1 MVEKVN
7 NIQIKQVLVDF
18 YKNANYP
25 NELIPYGRGSDDNNW
40 HFFSLVQWYSFQTKI
55 TEKVHS
61 QPMNKKNSLIEDI
74 IMRENYMPTE
84 LDLFILLTHY
94 NIPSVIFGLN
104 KGFAMSPGNPKIN
117 IGNNEE
123 EKYIII
129 TKVKKT
135 KKTPRKN
142 LTSSISFGLVKLN
155 NNEKIKPTELDSIKI
170 GESTSLD
177 IFINLFITGRL
188 KLQNK
193 TKESKKKT
201 NVKKLKGKKTLGK
214 K

>member
-1 MVEKVN
+1 M
-7 NIQIKQVLVDF
+7 
-18 YKNANYP
+18 
-25 NELIPYGRGSDDNNW
+25 
-40 HFFSLVQWYSFQTKI
+40 QWYSFQTKI